1 MRKALLAAVAFV
13 ALFGLTVFGYANSG
27 QTRVLERSARVS
39 DGVNVTID
47 LVSIDPERHVITLR
61 ATLYP
66 EGRYLDSEN
75 STFAVPLRVTSLAP
89 KDSVIYD
96 IDAGQAVGGSLDF
109 DLPIVGN
116 PQNYPLD
123 HYDYS
128 YRDNQAADLVRAA
141 PVLRVEEVGDDGKG
155 TPVPVGT
162 GPDDPAGLVGWAEQ
176 WRLITDGAKLRVE
189 LAVQRSGAV
198 IGAVA
203 VVVFLVL
210 SMAALGAAVS
220 WAVATRRRPI
230 EATHASWFAA
240 MLFALIPL
248 QRLLPGAPEIG
259 AWIDVCVFLWVAIV
273 LMAAM
278 GVFMISWLRYRGRPD
293 YAPREPSVTKRGDD
307 TDATPAD
314 GDVGGTE
321 PAASGTQPSRKV

>member
-1 MRKALLAAVAFV
+1 MRKALLAAVVFV
-13 ALFGLTVFGYANSG
+13 ALFGLTLFGYANSG
-27 QTRVLERSARVS
+27 QTRVLERSARVG
-39 DGVNVTID
+39 DGVNVNID

-61 ATLYP
+61 ATLFP
-66 EGRYLDSEN
+66 EGRYLDSEAN
-75 STFAVPLRVTSLAP
+75 TFAVPLRVTSLAP
-89 KDSVIYD
+89 KDTVIYD

-123 HYDYS
+123 RYVYS
-128 YRDNQAADLVRAA
+128 YTDTQAADSVRAA
-141 PVLRVEEVGDDGKG
+141 PVLRLEEVDDGGKA
-155 TPVPVGT
+155 VPVKVGVGT
-162 GPDDPAGLVGWAEQ
+162 DDPAGLVGWAEQ
-176 WRLITDGAKLRVE
+176 WRLITDGAKLRAE
-189 LAVQRSGAV
+189 LSVQRSGAV

-210 SMAALGAAVS
+210 SMAALAAVVA

-273 LMAAM
+273 LMASM
-278 GVFMISWLRYRGRPD
+278 GVFMTSWLRYRGRPD
-293 YAPREPSVTKRGDD
+293 YAPREPSVTERPDD
-307 TDATPAD
+307 TDVPHAD
-314 GDVGGTE
+314 VVPTE
-321 PAASGTQPSRKV
+321 PAVSGNQPSRQV

>member
-13 ALFGLTVFGYANSG
+13 ALFGLTLFGYANSG
-27 QTRVLERSARVS
+27 QTRVLERSARVG
-39 DGVNVTID
+39 DGVNVNID

-61 ATLYP
+61 ATLFP
-66 EGRYLDSEN
+66 EGRYLDGEDN
-75 STFAVPLRVTSLAP
+75 TFAVPLRVTSLAP

-109 DLPIVGN
+109 DLPVVGN

-128 YRDNQAADLVRAA
+128 YTDTQAADLIRAA
-141 PVLRVEEVGDDGKG
+141 PVLRVEEVGDGGKG
-155 TPVPVGT
+155 IPVEVGP
-162 GPDDPAGLVGWAEQ
+162 GSDDPAGLVGWAEQ
-176 WRLITDGAKLRVE
+176 WRLVADGPKLRAE
-189 LAVQRSGAV
+189 LSVQRSGAV

-210 SMAALGAAVS
+210 SMAALAAAVA

-259 AWIDVCVFLWVAIV
+259 AWIDVCVFLWVAVV

-293 YAPREPSVTKRGDD
+293 YAPQEHRADADEPQADRPPT
-307 TDATPAD
+307 APA
-314 GDVGGTE
+314 GLG
-321 PAASGTQPSRKV
+321 A

>member
-1 MRKALLAAVAFV
+1 MLKGLLAAVAFV
-13 ALFGLTVFGYANSG
+13 TLFGLTLFGYAHSG
-27 QTRVLERSARVS
+27 QTRVLERSARAN
-39 DGVNVTID
+39 DGVNVNLD
-47 LVSIDPERHVITLR
+47 LVAIDPERHVITLR
-61 ATLYP
+61 ATLFP
-66 EGRYLDSEN
+66 EGRYLDSGN
-75 STFAVPLRVTSLAP
+75 NTFAVPLRVTSLAP

-96 IDAGQAVGGSLDF
+96 IDAGQAVGGSLDL

-123 HYDYS
+123 HYSYS
-128 YRDNQAADLVRAA
+128 YTDTQAADLVRAA
-141 PVLRVEEVGDDGKG
+141 PVLRIEEVGDDGKG
-155 TPVPVGT
+155 IPVKVGP
-162 GPDDPAGLVGWAEQ
+162 GPDEPAGLVGWAEQ
-176 WRLITDGAKLRVE
+176 WRLVADGAKLRVD
-189 LAVQRSGAV
+189 LSLQRSGAV

-210 SMAALGAAVS
+210 SMAALAAAVA

-240 MLFALIPL
+240 LLFALIPL

-273 LMAAM
+273 LMASM

-293 YAPREPSVTKRGDD
+293 YAPERPGSS
-307 TDATPAD
+307 A
-314 GDVGGTE
+314 
-321 PAASGTQPSRKV
+321 